1 VGSSAFVV
9 RSATRDDAP
18 LIADVHI
25 RTWREAY
32 AGQLPD
38 GLLASLPLTFE
49 RRKQHWKQLAESRHE
64 RDAVLV
70 AERDGEVVGF
80 VHACASRDP
89 DSGPATGEV
98 TAIYVRRSQWGRG
111 IGKALLEGATDRL
124 RDSGFA
130 DATLWVLET
139 NAATRRFYESQ
150 GWQLEGSKK
159 VDWQGDVGLREVRYR
174 VDLSGSAAQKSS

>member
-1 VGSSAFVV
+1 MGPSAFVV
-9 RSATRDDAP
+9 RAATGDDAP

-25 RTWREAY
+25 RTWLEAY

-38 GLLASLPLTFE
+38 GVLASLPQTYE
-49 RRKQHWKQLAESRHE
+49 RRKQHWKELAESPNDRA
-64 RDAVLV
+64 AVLV

-89 DSGPATGEV
+89 DAGPATGEV
-98 TAIYVRRSQWGRG
+98 TAIYLRGSQWGRG

-150 GWQLEGSKK
+150 GWQPEGSKK
-159 VDWQGDVGLREVRYR
+159 VDWQGDVVLREVRYR
-174 VDLSGSAAQKSS
+174 VD